1 MDISSPRA
9 VLLKVRERETSQV
22 PARHNIWAHRWQY
35 GGGVIRRFMER
46 VGRGGDKRSQTR
58 RFPIHIRN
66 FCPRVEAAS
75 ALGITGD
82 NSTHE
87 TTEEG
92 TRSSLPDGRPSSA
105 LPSTFVTNGRFI
117 TLRPSPNSRVAHSN
131 AYEKRFRYSYPA
143 DGPRAQLAQPEIKAV
158 ARATPNQWQKRRCL
172 IPEWL

>member
-1 MDISSPRA
+1 MSAKDVKLVDISSPRA
-9 VLLKVRERETSQV
+9 VLLKMRERETSQV
-22 PARHNIWAHRWQY
+22 PVGHTIGALRWQY
-35 GGGVIRRFMER
+35 GGGAIRMFMEK
-46 VGRGGDKRSQTR
+46 VGPNSDERSQTR
-58 RFPIHIRN
+58 RFPIHVRS

-117 TLRPSPNSRVAHSN
+117 TLRPNPNSRVAHSN
-131 AYEKRFRYSYPA
+131 AYDKRFRYLYPA
-143 DGPRAQLAQPEIKAV
+143 DGPRAQLAQPGIKAV
-158 ARATPNQWQKRRCL
+158 ARATPNQ
-172 IPEWL
+172 